1 MTNEEFNYDLPNISD
16 ILEEKVEFSKIFHF
30 SLIQNIFEE
39 FIKRQNIMS
48 QKINS
53 LEVKFD
59 SWSLT
64 HEIGGDTEISNK
76 IDTKS
81 EINKGD
87 VNKRESEKNLEVDN
101 NLNNGIIEEK
111 IKELNKKI
119 KKLELLNKEMAQRLV
134 VNNNQNENFIE
145 TSEEKIKQMNT
156 NLKNLE
162 NIVNQKDRV
171 INNQTNKINQ
181 LMKKIE
187 LFETNIEEN
196 KKAIKNISSDVFN
209 LQRLKMED
217 LINEFYKFKNQS
229 EKATKELTNLI
240 EEKITAFKNDILGK
254 NANNSEDQN
263 DTKGNISS
271 SIVEFQIREMANEL
285 KSHFAKSISET
296 NKSLKKSI
304 EDLNIH
310 KITQDISNLQKE
322 IKEKITQK
330 NLVPI
335 NIQMEDLDTKQVDL
349 KSRVSEAF
357 QNFEYCKE
365 RVSKIDKIIEYLSS
379 QINNLNQNESQ
390 KNKKDKDFLSD
401 EGIKL
406 FVKRDSYE
414 EDMTKI
420 LKKME
425 KIFVFQ
431 QENLT
436 KIESVQK
443 KLKFFATDKDIK
455 NIEHCTLN
463 MIQEFKINA
472 IKKFLD
478 KKEGFKSLKLL
489 GLQIKNINE
498 YLNLNNNNISVDRIM
513 ICPSCEN
520 KITNNQSINKNSKE
534 KNDSKNYR
542 MGQGFSHML
551 QLINSDLMK
560 SAEKIND
567 DISMKVDENNYNNFI
582 EKEFQNRS
590 CIDNKQLPRL
600 NSQKSFSLL
609 NGDAKNNELDSS
621 NNNIS
626 SHYNFN
632 ENNNFRTLKNNSI
645 DRVINMKSDIKSKMF
660 RKIEKNSPW
669 KDNNNQAIFTKLKK
683 VK

>member
-1 MTNEEFNYDLPNISD
+1 MQNEEFNYDLPNISD

-30 SLIQNIFEE
+30 SLFQNIFEE

-64 HEIGGDTEISNK
+64 HGIGGDTETSNK
-76 IDTKS
+76 VEAKP
-81 EINKGD
+81 EINEGD
-87 VNKRESEKNLEVDN
+87 INKEESEKNLDIDN

-111 IKELNKKI
+111 LKELNKKI

-134 VNNNQNENFIE
+134 VNNNQNENFVE

-156 NLKNLE
+156 NFKNLE

-171 INNQTNKINQ
+171 INNQTNKVNQ
-181 LMKKIE
+181 IMKKIE
-187 LFETNIEEN
+187 LFETNMEEN
-196 KKAIKNISSDVFN
+196 KKSIKNITSDVFN
-209 LQRLKMED
+209 LQRLKLED
-217 LINEFYKFKNQS
+217 LINEFYKFKNQN
-229 EKATKELTNLI
+229 EKVAKDLKNLI
-240 EEKITAFKNDILGK
+240 EEKFTAFKNELLGK
-254 NANNSEDQN
+254 NADNPEGQ
-263 DTKGNISS
+263 TEEKNITAP
-271 SIVEFQIREMANEL
+271 INEFQLREMANEL
-285 KSHFAKSISET
+285 KNYFSKNISET

-310 KITQDISNLQKE
+310 KINQDISNLQKE

-335 NIQMEDLDTKQVDL
+335 NIQMEDLENKQIDL
-349 KSRVSEAF
+349 KSKSSEIV
-357 QNFEYCKE
+357 QNFEYWKE
-365 RVSKIDKIIEYLSS
+365 RISKIDKIIEYLSS
-379 QINNLNQNESQ
+379 QINSLNQNESH
-390 KNKKDKDFLSD
+390 KDKKDKDLLSD

-406 FVKRDSYE
+406 FVKKDSYE

-425 KIFVFQ
+425 KILIFQ

-436 KIESVQK
+436 KIDSIEK

-455 NIEHCTLN
+455 NIEHYALN
-463 MIQEFKINA
+463 MIQEFKIIA
-472 IKKFLD
+472 IKKFME
-478 KKEGFKSLKLL
+478 KKEAFKSLKLL

-498 YLNLNNNNISVDRIM
+498 FLNLNNNNISTDRIM

-520 KITNNQSINKNSKE
+520 KISNNQNISKSTKE

-567 DISMKVDENNYNNFI
+567 DITIRADENNFNNFND
-582 EKEFQNRS
+582 KEFHNRS
-590 CIDNKQLPRL
+590 CVDNKQLPRL

-609 NGDAKNNELDSS
+609 NGEAKNNELDSS

-645 DRVINMKSDIKSKMF
+645 DRVVNMKSDIKSKMF
-660 RKIEKNSPW
+660 KKIEKSSPW
-669 KDNNNQAIFTKLKK
+669 KDYNNQAIFTKLKK

>member
-1 MTNEEFNYDLPNISD
+1 MQNEEFNYEIPNISD

-30 SLIQNIFEE
+30 SLLQNIFEE

-64 HEIGGDTEISNK
+64 HGIGGDTETSNK
-76 IDTKS
+76 VEAKP
-81 EINKGD
+81 EINEGD
-87 VNKRESEKNLEVDN
+87 INKEESEKNLDIDN

-111 IKELNKKI
+111 LKELNKKI

-134 VNNNQNENFIE
+134 VNNNQNENFVE

-156 NLKNLE
+156 NFKNLE

-171 INNQTNKINQ
+171 INNQTNKVNQ
-181 LMKKIE
+181 IMKKIE
-187 LFETNIEEN
+187 LFETNMEEN
-196 KKAIKNISSDVFN
+196 KKSIKNITSDVFN
-209 LQRLKMED
+209 LQRLKLED
-217 LINEFYKFKNQS
+217 LINEFYKFKNQN
-229 EKATKELTNLI
+229 EKVAKDLKNLI
-240 EEKITAFKNDILGK
+240 EEKFTAFKNELLGK
-254 NANNSEDQN
+254 NADNPEGQ
-263 DTKGNISS
+263 TEEKNITAP
-271 SIVEFQIREMANEL
+271 INEFQLREMANEL
-285 KSHFAKSISET
+285 KNYFSKNISET
-296 NKSLKKSI
+296 NKSFKKSI

-310 KITQDISNLQKE
+310 KINQDISNLQKE

-335 NIQMEDLDTKQVDL
+335 NIQMEDLENKQIDL
-349 KSRVSEAF
+349 KSKNSEIV
-357 QNFEYCKE
+357 QNFEYWKE
-365 RVSKIDKIIEYLSS
+365 RISKIDKIIEYLSS
-379 QINNLNQNESQ
+379 QINSLNQNESH
-390 KNKKDKDFLSD
+390 KDKKDKDLLSD

-406 FVKRDSYE
+406 FVKKDSYE

-425 KIFVFQ
+425 KILIFQ

-436 KIESVQK
+436 KIDSIEK

-455 NIEHCTLN
+455 NIEHYALN
-463 MIQEFKINA
+463 MIQEFKIIA
-472 IKKFLD
+472 IKKFME
-478 KKEGFKSLKLL
+478 KKEAFKSLKLL

-498 YLNLNNNNISVDRIM
+498 FLNLNNNNISTDRIM

-520 KITNNQSINKNSKE
+520 KISNNQNISKSTKE

-567 DISMKVDENNYNNFI
+567 DITIRADENNFNNFND
-582 EKEFQNRS
+582 KDFHNRS
-590 CIDNKQLPRL
+590 CVDNKQLPRL

-609 NGDAKNNELDSS
+609 NGEAKNNELDSS

-645 DRVINMKSDIKSKMF
+645 DRVVNMKSDIKSKMF
-660 RKIEKNSPW
+660 KKIEKSSPW
-669 KDNNNQAIFTKLKK
+669 KDYNNQTIFTKLKK

>member
-1 MTNEEFNYDLPNISD
+1 MQNEEFNYEIPNISD

-30 SLIQNIFEE
+30 SLFQNIFEE

-64 HEIGGDTEISNK
+64 HGIGGDTETSNK
-76 IDTKS
+76 VEAKP
-81 EINKGD
+81 EINEGD
-87 VNKRESEKNLEVDN
+87 INKEESEKNLDIDN

-111 IKELNKKI
+111 LKELNKKI

-134 VNNNQNENFIE
+134 VNNNQNENFVE

-156 NLKNLE
+156 NFKNLE

-171 INNQTNKINQ
+171 INNQTNKVNQ
-181 LMKKIE
+181 IMKKIE
-187 LFETNIEEN
+187 LFETNMEEN
-196 KKAIKNISSDVFN
+196 KKSIKNITSDVFN
-209 LQRLKMED
+209 LQRLKLED
-217 LINEFYKFKNQS
+217 LINEFYKFKNQN
-229 EKATKELTNLI
+229 EKVAKDLKNLI
-240 EEKITAFKNDILGK
+240 EEKFTAFKNELLGK
-254 NANNSEDQN
+254 NADNPEGQ
-263 DTKGNISS
+263 TEEKNITAP
-271 SIVEFQIREMANEL
+271 INEFQLREMANEL
-285 KSHFAKSISET
+285 KNYFSKNISET
-296 NKSLKKSI
+296 NKSFKKSI

-310 KITQDISNLQKE
+310 KINQDISNLQKE

-335 NIQMEDLDTKQVDL
+335 NIQMEDLENKQIDL
-349 KSRVSEAF
+349 KSKTSEIV
-357 QNFEYCKE
+357 QNFEYWKE
-365 RVSKIDKIIEYLSS
+365 RISKIDKIIEYLSS
-379 QINNLNQNESQ
+379 QINSLNQNESH
-390 KNKKDKDFLSD
+390 KDKKDKDLLSD

-406 FVKRDSYE
+406 FVKKDSYE

-425 KIFVFQ
+425 KILIFQ

-436 KIESVQK
+436 KIDSIEK
-443 KLKFFATDKDIK
+443 KLKSFATDKDIK
-455 NIEHCTLN
+455 NIEHYALN
-463 MIQEFKINA
+463 MIQEFKIIA
-472 IKKFLD
+472 IKKFME
-478 KKEGFKSLKLL
+478 KKEAFKSLKLL

-498 YLNLNNNNISVDRIM
+498 FLNLNNNNISTDRII

-520 KITNNQSINKNSKE
+520 KISNNQNISKSTKE

-567 DISMKVDENNYNNFI
+567 DITIRADENNFNNFN
-582 EKEFQNRS
+582 EKEFHNRS
-590 CIDNKQLPRL
+590 CVDNKQLPRL

-609 NGDAKNNELDSS
+609 NGEAKSNELDSS

-645 DRVINMKSDIKSKMF
+645 DRVVNMKSDIKSKMF
-660 RKIEKNSPW
+660 KKIEKSSPW
-669 KDNNNQAIFTKLKK
+669 KDYNNQTIFTKLKK

>member
-1 MTNEEFNYDLPNISD
+1 MQNEEYNYEIPNISD

-30 SLIQNIFEE
+30 SLFQNIFEE

-64 HEIGGDTEISNK
+64 HGIGGDTETSNK
-76 IDTKS
+76 VEAKQ
-81 EINKGD
+81 EINEGD
-87 VNKRESEKNLEVDN
+87 INKEESEKNLDIDN

-111 IKELNKKI
+111 LKELNKKI

-134 VNNNQNENFIE
+134 VNNNQNENFVE

-156 NLKNLE
+156 NFKNLE

-171 INNQTNKINQ
+171 INNQTNKVNQ
-181 LMKKIE
+181 IMKKIE
-187 LFETNIEEN
+187 LFETNMEEN
-196 KKAIKNISSDVFN
+196 KKSIKNITSDVFN
-209 LQRLKMED
+209 LQRLKLED
-217 LINEFYKFKNQS
+217 LINEFYKFKNQN
-229 EKATKELTNLI
+229 EKVAKDLKNLI
-240 EEKITAFKNDILGK
+240 EEKFTAFKNELLGK
-254 NANNSEDQN
+254 NADNPEGQ
-263 DTKGNISS
+263 TEEKNITAP
-271 SIVEFQIREMANEL
+271 INEFQLREMANEL
-285 KSHFAKSISET
+285 KNYFSKNISET

-322 IKEKITQK
+322 IKEKMTQK

-335 NIQMEDLDTKQVDL
+335 NIQMEDLENKQIDL
-349 KSRVSEAF
+349 KSKNSEIV
-357 QNFEYCKE
+357 QNFEYWKE
-365 RVSKIDKIIEYLSS
+365 RISKIDKIIEYLSS
-379 QINNLNQNESQ
+379 QINSLNQNESH
-390 KNKKDKDFLSD
+390 KDKKDKDLLSD

-406 FVKRDSYE
+406 FVKKDSYE

-425 KIFVFQ
+425 KILIFQ

-436 KIESVQK
+436 KIDSIEK
-443 KLKFFATDKDIK
+443 KLKSFATDKDIK
-455 NIEHCTLN
+455 NIEHYALN
-463 MIQEFKINA
+463 MIQEFKIIA
-472 IKKFLD
+472 IKKFME
-478 KKEGFKSLKLL
+478 KKEAFKSLKLL

-498 YLNLNNNNISVDRIM
+498 FLNLNNNNISTDRIM

-520 KITNNQSINKNSKE
+520 KISNNQNISKSTKE

-567 DISMKVDENNYNNFI
+567 DITIRADENNFNNFND
-582 EKEFQNRS
+582 KDFHNRS
-590 CIDNKQLPRL
+590 CVDNKQLPRL

-609 NGDAKNNELDSS
+609 NGEAKNNELDSS

-645 DRVINMKSDIKSKMF
+645 DRVVNMKSDIKSKMF
-660 RKIEKNSPW
+660 KKIEKSSPW
-669 KDNNNQAIFTKLKK
+669 KDYNNQTIFTKLKK

>member
-1 MTNEEFNYDLPNISD
+1 M
-16 ILEEKVEFSKIFHF
+16 EEKVEFSKIFHF
-30 SLIQNIFEE
+30 SLFQNIFEE

-64 HEIGGDTEISNK
+64 HGIGGDTETSNK
-76 IDTKS
+76 VEAKP
-81 EINKGD
+81 EINEGD
-87 VNKRESEKNLEVDN
+87 INKEESEKNLDIDN

-111 IKELNKKI
+111 LKELNKKI

-134 VNNNQNENFIE
+134 VNNNQNENFVE

-156 NLKNLE
+156 NFKNLE

-171 INNQTNKINQ
+171 INNQTNKVNQ
-181 LMKKIE
+181 IMKKIE
-187 LFETNIEEN
+187 LFETNMEEN
-196 KKAIKNISSDVFN
+196 KKSIKNITSDVFN
-209 LQRLKMED
+209 LQRLKLED
-217 LINEFYKFKNQS
+217 LINEFYKFKNQN
-229 EKATKELTNLI
+229 EKVAKDLKNLI
-240 EEKITAFKNDILGK
+240 EEKFTAFKNELLGK
-254 NANNSEDQN
+254 NADNPEGQ
-263 DTKGNISS
+263 TEEKNITAP
-271 SIVEFQIREMANEL
+271 INEFQLREMANEL
-285 KSHFAKSISET
+285 KNYFSKNISET

-304 EDLNIH
+304 KDLNIH
-310 KITQDISNLQKE
+310 KINQDISNLQKE

-335 NIQMEDLDTKQVDL
+335 NIQMEDLENKQIDL
-349 KSRVSEAF
+349 KSKNSEIV
-357 QNFEYCKE
+357 QNFEYWKE
-365 RVSKIDKIIEYLSS
+365 RISKIDKIIEYLSS
-379 QINNLNQNESQ
+379 QINSLNQNESH
-390 KNKKDKDFLSD
+390 KDKKDKDLLSD

-406 FVKRDSYE
+406 FVKKDSYE

-425 KIFVFQ
+425 KILIFQ

-436 KIESVQK
+436 KIDSIEK
-443 KLKFFATDKDIK
+443 KLKSFATDKDIK
-455 NIEHCTLN
+455 NIEHYALN
-463 MIQEFKINA
+463 MIQEFKIIA
-472 IKKFLD
+472 IKKFME
-478 KKEGFKSLKLL
+478 KKEAFKSLKLL

-498 YLNLNNNNISVDRIM
+498 FLNLNNNNISTDRIM

-520 KITNNQSINKNSKE
+520 KISNNQNISKSTKE

-567 DISMKVDENNYNNFI
+567 DITLRADENNFNNFND
-582 EKEFQNRS
+582 KDFHNRS
-590 CIDNKQLPRL
+590 CVDNKQLPRL

-609 NGDAKNNELDSS
+609 NGEAKNNELDSS

-645 DRVINMKSDIKSKMF
+645 DRVVNMKSDIKSKMF
-660 RKIEKNSPW
+660 KKIEKSSPW
-669 KDNNNQAIFTKLKK
+669 KDYNNQTIFTKLKK

>member
-1 MTNEEFNYDLPNISD
+1 MQNEEYNYEIPNISD

-30 SLIQNIFEE
+30 SLFQNIFEE

-64 HEIGGDTEISNK
+64 HGIGGDTETSNK
-76 IDTKS
+76 VEAKP
-81 EINKGD
+81 EINEGD
-87 VNKRESEKNLEVDN
+87 INKEESEKNLDIDN

-111 IKELNKKI
+111 LKELNKKI

-134 VNNNQNENFIE
+134 VNNNQNENFVE

-156 NLKNLE
+156 NFKNLE

-171 INNQTNKINQ
+171 INNQTNKVNQ
-181 LMKKIE
+181 IMKKIE
-187 LFETNIEEN
+187 LFETNMEEN
-196 KKAIKNISSDVFN
+196 KKSIKNITSDVFN
-209 LQRLKMED
+209 LQRLKLED
-217 LINEFYKFKNQS
+217 LINEFYKFKNQN
-229 EKATKELTNLI
+229 EKVAKDLKNLI
-240 EEKITAFKNDILGK
+240 EEKFTAFKNELLGK
-254 NANNSEDQN
+254 NADNPEGQ
-263 DTKGNISS
+263 TEEKNITAP
-271 SIVEFQIREMANEL
+271 INEFQLREMANEL
-285 KSHFAKSISET
+285 KNYFSKNISET

-335 NIQMEDLDTKQVDL
+335 NIQMEDLENKQIDL
-349 KSRVSEAF
+349 KSKNSEIV
-357 QNFEYCKE
+357 QNFEYWKE
-365 RVSKIDKIIEYLSS
+365 RISKIDKIIEYLSS
-379 QINNLNQNESQ
+379 QINSLNQNESH
-390 KNKKDKDFLSD
+390 KDKKDKDFLGD

-406 FVKRDSYE
+406 FVKKDSYE

-425 KIFVFQ
+425 KILIFQ

-436 KIESVQK
+436 KIDSIEK
-443 KLKFFATDKDIK
+443 KLKSFATDKDIK
-455 NIEHCTLN
+455 NIEHYALN
-463 MIQEFKINA
+463 MIQEFKIIA
-472 IKKFLD
+472 IKKFME
-478 KKEGFKSLKLL
+478 KKEAFKSLKLL

-498 YLNLNNNNISVDRIM
+498 FLNLNNNNISTDRIM

-520 KITNNQSINKNSKE
+520 KISNNQNISKSTKE

-567 DISMKVDENNYNNFI
+567 DITIRADENNFNNFND
-582 EKEFQNRS
+582 KEFHNRS
-590 CIDNKQLPRL
+590 CVDNKQLPRL

-609 NGDAKNNELDSS
+609 NGEAKNNELDSS

-645 DRVINMKSDIKSKMF
+645 DRVVNMKSDIKSKMF
-660 RKIEKNSPW
+660 KKIEKSSPW
-669 KDNNNQAIFTKLKK
+669 KDYNNQTIFTKLKK

>member
-1 MTNEEFNYDLPNISD
+1 MQNEEYNYEIPNISD

-30 SLIQNIFEE
+30 SLFQNIFEE

-64 HEIGGDTEISNK
+64 HGIGGDTETSNK
-76 IDTKS
+76 VEAKP
-81 EINKGD
+81 EINEGD
-87 VNKRESEKNLEVDN
+87 INKEESEKNLDIDN

-111 IKELNKKI
+111 LKELNKKI

-134 VNNNQNENFIE
+134 VNNNQNENFVE

-156 NLKNLE
+156 NFKNLE

-171 INNQTNKINQ
+171 INNQTNKVNQ
-181 LMKKIE
+181 IMKKIE
-187 LFETNIEEN
+187 LFETNMEEN
-196 KKAIKNISSDVFN
+196 KKSIKNITSDVFN
-209 LQRLKMED
+209 LQRLKLED
-217 LINEFYKFKNQS
+217 LINEFYKFKNQN
-229 EKATKELTNLI
+229 EKVAKDLKNLI
-240 EEKITAFKNDILGK
+240 EEKFTAFKNELLGK
-254 NANNSEDQN
+254 NADNPEGQ
-263 DTKGNISS
+263 TEEKNITAP
-271 SIVEFQIREMANEL
+271 INEFQLREMANEL
-285 KSHFAKSISET
+285 KNYFSKNISET

-310 KITQDISNLQKE
+310 KINQDISNLQKE

-335 NIQMEDLDTKQVDL
+335 NIQMEDLENKQIDL
-349 KSRVSEAF
+349 KSKNSEIV
-357 QNFEYCKE
+357 QNFEYWKE
-365 RVSKIDKIIEYLSS
+365 RISKIDKIIEYLSS
-379 QINNLNQNESQ
+379 QINSLNQNESH
-390 KNKKDKDFLSD
+390 KDKKDKDLLSD

-406 FVKRDSYE
+406 FVKKDSYE

-425 KIFVFQ
+425 KILIFQ

-436 KIESVQK
+436 KIDSIEK
-443 KLKFFATDKDIK
+443 KLKSFATDKDIK
-455 NIEHCTLN
+455 NIEHYALN
-463 MIQEFKINA
+463 MIQEFKIIA
-472 IKKFLD
+472 IKKFME
-478 KKEGFKSLKLL
+478 KKEAFKSLKLL

-498 YLNLNNNNISVDRIM
+498 FLNLNNNNISTDRIM

-520 KITNNQSINKNSKE
+520 KISNNQNISKSTKE

-567 DISMKVDENNYNNFI
+567 DITIRADENNFNNFND
-582 EKEFQNRS
+582 KDFHNRS
-590 CIDNKQLPRL
+590 CLDNKQLPRL

-609 NGDAKNNELDSS
+609 NGEAKNNELDSS

-645 DRVINMKSDIKSKMF
+645 DRVVNMKSDIKSKMF
-660 RKIEKNSPW
+660 KKIEKSSPW
-669 KDNNNQAIFTKLKK
+669 KDYNNQTIFTKLKK

>member
-1 MTNEEFNYDLPNISD
+1 MQNEEFNYEIPNISD

-30 SLIQNIFEE
+30 SLFQNIFEE

-64 HEIGGDTEISNK
+64 HGIGGDTETSNK
-76 IDTKS
+76 VEAKP
-81 EINKGD
+81 EINGGD
-87 VNKRESEKNLEVDN
+87 INKEESEKNLDIDN

-111 IKELNKKI
+111 LKELNKKI

-134 VNNNQNENFIE
+134 VNNNQNENFVE

-156 NLKNLE
+156 NFKNLE

-171 INNQTNKINQ
+171 INNQTNKVNQ
-181 LMKKIE
+181 IMKKIE
-187 LFETNIEEN
+187 LFETNMEEN
-196 KKAIKNISSDVFN
+196 KKSIKNITSDVFN
-209 LQRLKMED
+209 LQRLKLED
-217 LINEFYKFKNQS
+217 LINEFYKFKNQN
-229 EKATKELTNLI
+229 EKVAKDLKNLI
-240 EEKITAFKNDILGK
+240 EEKFTAFKNELLGK
-254 NANNSEDQN
+254 NADNPEGQ
-263 DTKGNISS
+263 TEEKNITAP
-271 SIVEFQIREMANEL
+271 INEFQLREMANEL
-285 KSHFAKSISET
+285 KNYFSKNISET

-310 KITQDISNLQKE
+310 KINQDISNLQKE

-335 NIQMEDLDTKQVDL
+335 NIQMEDLENKQIDL
-349 KSRVSEAF
+349 KSKNSEIV
-357 QNFEYCKE
+357 QNFEYWKE
-365 RVSKIDKIIEYLSS
+365 RISKIDKIIEYLSS
-379 QINNLNQNESQ
+379 QINSLNQNESH
-390 KNKKDKDFLSD
+390 KDKKDKDLLSD

-406 FVKRDSYE
+406 FVKKDSYE

-425 KIFVFQ
+425 KILIFQ

-436 KIESVQK
+436 KIDSIEK
-443 KLKFFATDKDIK
+443 KLKSFATDKDIK
-455 NIEHCTLN
+455 NIEHYALN
-463 MIQEFKINA
+463 MIQEFKIIA
-472 IKKFLD
+472 IKKFME
-478 KKEGFKSLKLL
+478 KKEAFKSLKLL

-498 YLNLNNNNISVDRIM
+498 FLNLNNNNISTDRIM

-520 KITNNQSINKNSKE
+520 KISNNQNISKSTKE

-567 DISMKVDENNYNNFI
+567 DITIRADENNFNNFND
-582 EKEFQNRS
+582 KDFHNRS
-590 CIDNKQLPRL
+590 CVDNKQLPRL

-609 NGDAKNNELDSS
+609 NGEAKNNELDSS

-645 DRVINMKSDIKSKMF
+645 DRVVNMKSDIKSKMF
-660 RKIEKNSPW
+660 KKIEKSSPW
-669 KDNNNQAIFTKLKK
+669 KDYNNQTIFTKLKK

>member
-1 MTNEEFNYDLPNISD
+1 MQNEEYNYEIPNISD

-30 SLIQNIFEE
+30 SLFQNIFEE

-64 HEIGGDTEISNK
+64 HGIGGDTETSNK
-76 IDTKS
+76 VEAKP
-81 EINKGD
+81 EINEGD
-87 VNKRESEKNLEVDN
+87 INKEESEKNLDIDN

-134 VNNNQNENFIE
+134 VNNNQNENFVE

-156 NLKNLE
+156 NFKNLE

-171 INNQTNKINQ
+171 INNQTNKVNQ
-181 LMKKIE
+181 IMKKIE
-187 LFETNIEEN
+187 LFETNMEEN
-196 KKAIKNISSDVFN
+196 KKSIKNITSDVFN
-209 LQRLKMED
+209 LQRLKIDD
-217 LINEFYKFKNQS
+217 LINEFYKFKNQN
-229 EKATKELTNLI
+229 EKVAKDLKNLI
-240 EEKITAFKNDILGK
+240 EERFTAFKNELLGK
-254 NANNSEDQN
+254 NEDNPEGQ
-263 DTKGNISS
+263 TEEKNITAP
-271 SIVEFQIREMANEL
+271 INEFQLREMANEL
-285 KSHFAKSISET
+285 KNYFSKNISET

-335 NIQMEDLDTKQVDL
+335 NIQMEDLENKQIDL
-349 KSRVSEAF
+349 KSKNSEIV
-357 QNFEYCKE
+357 QNFEYWKE
-365 RVSKIDKIIEYLSS
+365 RISKIDKIIEYLSS
-379 QINNLNQNESQ
+379 QINSLNQNESH
-390 KNKKDKDFLSD
+390 KDKKDKDFLGD

-406 FVKRDSYE
+406 FVKKDSYE

-425 KIFVFQ
+425 KILIFQ

-436 KIESVQK
+436 KIDSIEK

-455 NIEHCTLN
+455 NIEHYALN
-463 MIQEFKINA
+463 MIQEFKIIA
-472 IKKFLD
+472 IKKFME
-478 KKEGFKSLKLL
+478 KKEAFKSLKLL

-498 YLNLNNNNISVDRIM
+498 FLNLNNNNISTDRIM

-520 KITNNQSINKNSKE
+520 KISNNQNISKSTKE

-567 DISMKVDENNYNNFI
+567 DITIRADENNFNNFND
-582 EKEFQNRS
+582 KDFHNRS
-590 CIDNKQLPRL
+590 CVDNKQLPRL

-609 NGDAKNNELDSS
+609 NGEAKNNELDSS

-645 DRVINMKSDIKSKMF
+645 DRVVNMKSDIKSKMF
-660 RKIEKNSPW
+660 KKIEKSSPW
-669 KDNNNQAIFTKLKK
+669 KDYNNQTIFTKLKK

>member
-1 MTNEEFNYDLPNISD
+1 MQNEEYNYEIPNISD

-30 SLIQNIFEE
+30 SLFQNIFEE

-64 HEIGGDTEISNK
+64 HGIGGDTETSNK
-76 IDTKS
+76 VEAKP
-81 EINKGD
+81 EINEGD
-87 VNKRESEKNLEVDN
+87 INKEESEKNLDIDN

-111 IKELNKKI
+111 LKELNKKI

-134 VNNNQNENFIE
+134 VNNNQNENFVE

-156 NLKNLE
+156 NFKNLE

-171 INNQTNKINQ
+171 INNQTNKVNQ
-181 LMKKIE
+181 IMKKIE
-187 LFETNIEEN
+187 LFETNMEEN
-196 KKAIKNISSDVFN
+196 KKSIKNITSDVFN
-209 LQRLKMED
+209 LQRLKLED
-217 LINEFYKFKNQS
+217 LINEFYKFKNQN
-229 EKATKELTNLI
+229 EKVAKDLKNLI
-240 EEKITAFKNDILGK
+240 EEKFTAFKNELLGK
-254 NANNSEDQN
+254 NADNPEGQ
-263 DTKGNISS
+263 TEEKNITAP
-271 SIVEFQIREMANEL
+271 INEFQLREMANEL
-285 KSHFAKSISET
+285 KNYFSKNISET

-310 KITQDISNLQKE
+310 KINQDISNLQKE

-335 NIQMEDLDTKQVDL
+335 NIQMEDLENKQIDL
-349 KSRVSEAF
+349 KSKNSEIV
-357 QNFEYCKE
+357 QNFEYWKE
-365 RVSKIDKIIEYLSS
+365 RISKIDKIIEYLSS
-379 QINNLNQNESQ
+379 QINSLNQNESH
-390 KNKKDKDFLSD
+390 KDKKDKDLLSD

-406 FVKRDSYE
+406 FVKKDSYE

-425 KIFVFQ
+425 KILIFQ

-436 KIESVQK
+436 KIDSIEK
-443 KLKFFATDKDIK
+443 KLKSFATDKDIK
-455 NIEHCTLN
+455 NIEHYALN
-463 MIQEFKINA
+463 MIQEFKIIA
-472 IKKFLD
+472 IKKFME
-478 KKEGFKSLKLL
+478 KKEAFKSLKLL

-498 YLNLNNNNISVDRIM
+498 FLNLNNNNISTDRIM

-520 KITNNQSINKNSKE
+520 KISNNQNISKSTKE

-567 DISMKVDENNYNNFI
+567 DITIRADENNFNNFN
-582 EKEFQNRS
+582 EKEFHNRS
-590 CIDNKQLPRL
+590 CVDNKQLPRL

-609 NGDAKNNELDSS
+609 NGEAKNNELDSS

-645 DRVINMKSDIKSKMF
+645 DRVVNMKSDIKSKMF
-660 RKIEKNSPW
+660 KKIEKSSPW
-669 KDNNNQAIFTKLKK
+669 KDYNNQTIFTKLKK

>member
-1 MTNEEFNYDLPNISD
+1 MQNEEFNYEIPNISD

-30 SLIQNIFEE
+30 SLFQNIFEE

-64 HEIGGDTEISNK
+64 HGIGGDTETSNK
-76 IDTKS
+76 VEAKP
-81 EINKGD
+81 EINEGD
-87 VNKRESEKNLEVDN
+87 INKEESEKNLDIDN

-111 IKELNKKI
+111 LKELNKKI

-134 VNNNQNENFIE
+134 VNNNQNENFVE

-156 NLKNLE
+156 NFKNLE

-171 INNQTNKINQ
+171 INNQTNKVNQ
-181 LMKKIE
+181 IMKKIE
-187 LFETNIEEN
+187 LFETNMEEN
-196 KKAIKNISSDVFN
+196 KKSIKNITSDVFN
-209 LQRLKMED
+209 LQRLKLED
-217 LINEFYKFKNQS
+217 LINEFYKFKNQN
-229 EKATKELTNLI
+229 EKVAKDLKNLI
-240 EEKITAFKNDILGK
+240 EEKFTAFKNELLGK
-254 NANNSEDQN
+254 NADNPEGQ
-263 DTKGNISS
+263 TEEKNITAP
-271 SIVEFQIREMANEL
+271 INEFQLREMANEL
-285 KSHFAKSISET
+285 KNYFSKNISET

-310 KITQDISNLQKE
+310 KINQDISNLQKE

-335 NIQMEDLDTKQVDL
+335 NIQMEDLENKQIDL
-349 KSRVSEAF
+349 KSKNSEIV
-357 QNFEYCKE
+357 QNFEYWKE
-365 RVSKIDKIIEYLSS
+365 RISKIDKIIEYLSS
-379 QINNLNQNESQ
+379 QINSLNQNESH
-390 KNKKDKDFLSD
+390 KDKKDKDLLSD

-406 FVKRDSYE
+406 FVKKDSYE

-425 KIFVFQ
+425 KILIFQ

-436 KIESVQK
+436 KIDSIEK

-455 NIEHCTLN
+455 NIEHYALN
-463 MIQEFKINA
+463 MIQEFKIIA
-472 IKKFLD
+472 IKKFME
-478 KKEGFKSLKLL
+478 KKEAFKSLKLL

-498 YLNLNNNNISVDRIM
+498 FLNLNNNNISTDRIM

-520 KITNNQSINKNSKE
+520 KISNNQNISKSTKE

-567 DISMKVDENNYNNFI
+567 DITIRADENNFNNFND
-582 EKEFQNRS
+582 KDFHNRS
-590 CIDNKQLPRL
+590 CVDNKQLPRL

-609 NGDAKNNELDSS
+609 NGEAKSNELDSS

-645 DRVINMKSDIKSKMF
+645 DRVVNMKSDIKSKMF
-660 RKIEKNSPW
+660 KKIEKSSPW
-669 KDNNNQAIFTKLKK
+669 KDYNNQTIFTKLKK

>member
-1 MTNEEFNYDLPNISD
+1 MQNEEYNYEIPNISD

-30 SLIQNIFEE
+30 SLFQNIFEE

-64 HEIGGDTEISNK
+64 HGIGGDTETSNK
-76 IDTKS
+76 VEAKP
-81 EINKGD
+81 EINEGD
-87 VNKRESEKNLEVDN
+87 INKEESEKNLDIDN

-111 IKELNKKI
+111 LKELNKKI

-134 VNNNQNENFIE
+134 VNNNQNENFVE

-156 NLKNLE
+156 NFKNLE

-171 INNQTNKINQ
+171 INNQTNKVNQ
-181 LMKKIE
+181 IMKKIE
-187 LFETNIEEN
+187 LFETNMEEN
-196 KKAIKNISSDVFN
+196 KKSIKNISSDVFN
-209 LQRLKMED
+209 LQRLKIDD
-217 LINEFYKFKNQS
+217 LINEFYKFKNQN
-229 EKATKELTNLI
+229 EKVAKDLKNLI
-240 EEKITAFKNDILGK
+240 EEKFTAFKNELLGK
-254 NANNSEDQN
+254 NADNPEGQ
-263 DTKGNISS
+263 TEEKNITAP
-271 SIVEFQIREMANEL
+271 INEFQLREMANEL
-285 KSHFAKSISET
+285 KNYFSKNISET

-310 KITQDISNLQKE
+310 KINQDISNLQKE

-335 NIQMEDLDTKQVDL
+335 NIQMEDLENKQIDL
-349 KSRVSEAF
+349 KSKTSEIV
-357 QNFEYCKE
+357 QNFEYWKE
-365 RVSKIDKIIEYLSS
+365 RISKIDKIIEYLSS
-379 QINNLNQNESQ
+379 QINSLNQNESH
-390 KNKKDKDFLSD
+390 KDKKDKDLLSD

-406 FVKRDSYE
+406 FMKKDSYE

-425 KIFVFQ
+425 KILIFQ

-436 KIESVQK
+436 KIDSIEK
-443 KLKFFATDKDIK
+443 KLKSFATDKDIK
-455 NIEHCTLN
+455 NIEHYALN
-463 MIQEFKINA
+463 MIQEFKIIA
-472 IKKFLD
+472 IKKFME
-478 KKEGFKSLKLL
+478 KKEAFKSLKLL

-498 YLNLNNNNISVDRIM
+498 FLNLNNNNISTDRIM

-520 KITNNQSINKNSKE
+520 KISNNQNISKSTKE

-567 DISMKVDENNYNNFI
+567 DITIRADENNFNNFN
-582 EKEFQNRS
+582 EKEFHNRS
-590 CIDNKQLPRL
+590 CVDNKQLPRL

-609 NGDAKNNELDSS
+609 NGEAKSNELDSS

-645 DRVINMKSDIKSKMF
+645 DRVVNMKSDIKSKMF
-660 RKIEKNSPW
+660 RKIEKSSPW

>member
-1 MTNEEFNYDLPNISD
+1 
-16 ILEEKVEFSKIFHF
+16 LEEKVEFSKIFHF
-30 SLIQNIFEE
+30 SLFQNIFEE

-64 HEIGGDTEISNK
+64 HGIGGDTETSNK
-76 IDTKS
+76 VEAKP
-81 EINKGD
+81 EINEGD
-87 VNKRESEKNLEVDN
+87 INKEESEKNLDIDN

-111 IKELNKKI
+111 LKELNKKI

-134 VNNNQNENFIE
+134 VNNNQNENFVE

-156 NLKNLE
+156 NFKNLE

-171 INNQTNKINQ
+171 INNQTNKVNQ
-181 LMKKIE
+181 IMKKIE
-187 LFETNIEEN
+187 LFETNMEEN
-196 KKAIKNISSDVFN
+196 KKSIKNITSDVFN
-209 LQRLKMED
+209 LQRLKLED
-217 LINEFYKFKNQS
+217 LINEFYKFKNQN
-229 EKATKELTNLI
+229 EKVAKDLKNLI
-240 EEKITAFKNDILGK
+240 EEKFTAFKNELLGK
-254 NANNSEDQN
+254 NADNPEGQ
-263 DTKGNISS
+263 TEEKNITAP
-271 SIVEFQIREMANEL
+271 INEFQLREMANEL
-285 KSHFAKSISET
+285 KNYFSKNISET

-304 EDLNIH
+304 KDLNIH
-310 KITQDISNLQKE
+310 KINQDISNLQKE

-335 NIQMEDLDTKQVDL
+335 NIQMEDLENKQIDL
-349 KSRVSEAF
+349 KSKNSEIV
-357 QNFEYCKE
+357 QNFEYWKE
-365 RVSKIDKIIEYLSS
+365 RISKIDKIIEYLSS
-379 QINNLNQNESQ
+379 QINSLNQNESH
-390 KNKKDKDFLSD
+390 KDKKDKDLLSD

-406 FVKRDSYE
+406 FVKKDSYE

-425 KIFVFQ
+425 KILIFQ

-436 KIESVQK
+436 KIDSIEK
-443 KLKFFATDKDIK
+443 KLKSFATDKDIK
-455 NIEHCTLN
+455 NIEHYALN
-463 MIQEFKINA
+463 MIQEFKIIA
-472 IKKFLD
+472 IKKFME
-478 KKEGFKSLKLL
+478 KKEAFKSLKLL

-498 YLNLNNNNISVDRIM
+498 FLNLNNNNISTDRIM

-520 KITNNQSINKNSKE
+520 KISNNQNISKSTKE

-567 DISMKVDENNYNNFI
+567 DITLRADENNFNNFND
-582 EKEFQNRS
+582 KDFHNRS
-590 CIDNKQLPRL
+590 CVDNKQLPRL

-609 NGDAKNNELDSS
+609 NGEAKNNELDSS

-645 DRVINMKSDIKSKMF
+645 DRVVNMKSDIKSKMF
-660 RKIEKNSPW
+660 KKIEKSSPW
-669 KDNNNQAIFTKLKK
+669 KDYNNQTIFTKLKK

>member
-1 MTNEEFNYDLPNISD
+1 MQNEEFNYEIPNISD

-30 SLIQNIFEE
+30 SLFQNIFEE

-64 HEIGGDTEISNK
+64 HGIGGDTETSNK
-76 IDTKS
+76 VEAKP
-81 EINKGD
+81 EINEGD
-87 VNKRESEKNLEVDN
+87 INKEESEKNLDIDN

-111 IKELNKKI
+111 LKELNKKI

-134 VNNNQNENFIE
+134 VNNNQNENFVE

-156 NLKNLE
+156 NFKNLE

-171 INNQTNKINQ
+171 INNQTNKVNQ
-181 LMKKIE
+181 IMKKIE
-187 LFETNIEEN
+187 LFETNMEEN
-196 KKAIKNISSDVFN
+196 KKSIKNITSDVFN
-209 LQRLKMED
+209 LQRLKLED
-217 LINEFYKFKNQS
+217 LINEFYKFKNQN
-229 EKATKELTNLI
+229 EKVAKDLKNLI
-240 EEKITAFKNDILGK
+240 EEKFTAFKNELLGK
-254 NANNSEDQN
+254 NADNPEGQ
-263 DTKGNISS
+263 TEEKNITAP
-271 SIVEFQIREMANEL
+271 INEFQLREMANEL
-285 KSHFAKSISET
+285 KNYFSKNISET

-335 NIQMEDLDTKQVDL
+335 NIQMEDLENKQIDL
-349 KSRVSEAF
+349 KSKSSEIV
-357 QNFEYCKE
+357 QNFEYWKE
-365 RVSKIDKIIEYLSS
+365 RISKIDKIIEYLSS
-379 QINNLNQNESQ
+379 QINSLNQNESH
-390 KNKKDKDFLSD
+390 KDKKDKDFLGD

-406 FVKRDSYE
+406 FVKKDSYE

-425 KIFVFQ
+425 KILIFQ

-436 KIESVQK
+436 KIDSIEK

-455 NIEHCTLN
+455 NIEHYALN
-463 MIQEFKINA
+463 MIQEFKIIA
-472 IKKFLD
+472 IKKFME
-478 KKEGFKSLKLL
+478 KKEAFKSLKLL

-498 YLNLNNNNISVDRIM
+498 FLNLNNNNISTDRIM

-520 KITNNQSINKNSKE
+520 KISNNQNISKSTKE

-567 DISMKVDENNYNNFI
+567 DITIRADENNFNNFND
-582 EKEFQNRS
+582 KDFHNRS
-590 CIDNKQLPRL
+590 CVDNKQLPRL

-609 NGDAKNNELDSS
+609 NGEAKNNELDSS

-645 DRVINMKSDIKSKMF
+645 DRVVNMKSDIKSKMF
-660 RKIEKNSPW
+660 KKIEKSSPW
-669 KDNNNQAIFTKLKK
+669 KDYNNQTIFTKLKK

>member
-1 MTNEEFNYDLPNISD
+1 MQNEEFNYEIPNISD

-30 SLIQNIFEE
+30 SLFQNIFEE

-64 HEIGGDTEISNK
+64 HGIGGDTETSNK
-76 IDTKS
+76 VEAKP
-81 EINKGD
+81 EINEGD
-87 VNKRESEKNLEVDN
+87 INKEESEKNLDIDN

-111 IKELNKKI
+111 LKELNKKI

-134 VNNNQNENFIE
+134 VNNNQNENFVE

-156 NLKNLE
+156 NFKNLE

-171 INNQTNKINQ
+171 INNQTNKVNQ
-181 LMKKIE
+181 IMKKIE
-187 LFETNIEEN
+187 LFETNMEEN
-196 KKAIKNISSDVFN
+196 KKSIKNITSDVFN
-209 LQRLKMED
+209 LQRLKLED
-217 LINEFYKFKNQS
+217 LINEFYKFKNQN
-229 EKATKELTNLI
+229 EKVAKDLKNLI
-240 EEKITAFKNDILGK
+240 EEKFTAFKNELLGK
-254 NANNSEDQN
+254 NADNPEGQ
-263 DTKGNISS
+263 TEEKNITAP
-271 SIVEFQIREMANEL
+271 INEFQLREMANEL
-285 KSHFAKSISET
+285 KNYFSKNISET
-296 NKSLKKSI
+296 NKSFKKSI

-310 KITQDISNLQKE
+310 KINQDISNLQKE

-335 NIQMEDLDTKQVDL
+335 NIQMEDLENKQIDL
-349 KSRVSEAF
+349 KSKSSEIV
-357 QNFEYCKE
+357 QNFEYWKE
-365 RVSKIDKIIEYLSS
+365 RISKIDKIIEYLSS
-379 QINNLNQNESQ
+379 QINSLNQNESH
-390 KNKKDKDFLSD
+390 KDKKDKDLLSD

-406 FVKRDSYE
+406 FVKKDSYE

-425 KIFVFQ
+425 KILIFQ

-436 KIESVQK
+436 KIDSIEK

-455 NIEHCTLN
+455 NIEHYALN
-463 MIQEFKINA
+463 MIQEFKIIA
-472 IKKFLD
+472 IKKFME
-478 KKEGFKSLKLL
+478 KKEAFKSLKLL

-498 YLNLNNNNISVDRIM
+498 FLNLNNNNISTDRIM

-520 KITNNQSINKNSKE
+520 KISNNQNISKSTKE

-567 DISMKVDENNYNNFI
+567 DITIRADENNFNNFN
-582 EKEFQNRS
+582 EKEFHNRS
-590 CIDNKQLPRL
+590 CVDNKQLPRL

-609 NGDAKNNELDSS
+609 NAEAKSNELDSS

-645 DRVINMKSDIKSKMF
+645 DRVVNMKSDIKSKMF
-660 RKIEKNSPW
+660 KKIEKSSPW
-669 KDNNNQAIFTKLKK
+669 KDYNNQAIFTKLKK

>member
-1 MTNEEFNYDLPNISD
+1 MQNEEFNYEIPNISD

-30 SLIQNIFEE
+30 SLFQNIFEE

-64 HEIGGDTEISNK
+64 HGIGGDTETSNK
-76 IDTKS
+76 VEAKP
-81 EINKGD
+81 EINEGD
-87 VNKRESEKNLEVDN
+87 INKEESEKNLDIDN

-134 VNNNQNENFIE
+134 VNNNQNENFVG

-156 NLKNLE
+156 NFKNLE

-171 INNQTNKINQ
+171 INNQTNKVNQ
-181 LMKKIE
+181 IMKKIE
-187 LFETNIEEN
+187 LFETNMEEN
-196 KKAIKNISSDVFN
+196 KKSIKNITSDVFN
-209 LQRLKMED
+209 LQRLKLED
-217 LINEFYKFKNQS
+217 LINEFYKFKNQN
-229 EKATKELTNLI
+229 EKVAKDLKNLI
-240 EEKITAFKNDILGK
+240 EEKFTAFKNELLGK
-254 NANNSEDQN
+254 NADNPEGQPEE
-263 DTKGNISS
+263 KNITAP
-271 SIVEFQIREMANEL
+271 INEFQLREMANEL
-285 KSHFAKSISET
+285 KNYFSKNISET
-296 NKSLKKSI
+296 NKSFKKSI

-335 NIQMEDLDTKQVDL
+335 NIQMEDLENKQIDL
-349 KSRVSEAF
+349 KSKSSEIV
-357 QNFEYCKE
+357 QNFEYWKE
-365 RVSKIDKIIEYLSS
+365 RISKIDKIIEYLSS
-379 QINNLNQNESQ
+379 QINSLNQNESH
-390 KNKKDKDFLSD
+390 KDKKDKDLLSD

-406 FVKRDSYE
+406 FVKKDSYE

-425 KIFVFQ
+425 KILIFQ

-436 KIESVQK
+436 KIDSIEK

-455 NIEHCTLN
+455 NIEHYALN
-463 MIQEFKINA
+463 MIQEFKIIA
-472 IKKFLD
+472 IKKFME
-478 KKEGFKSLKLL
+478 KKEAFKSLKLL

-498 YLNLNNNNISVDRIM
+498 FLNLNNNNISTDRIM

-520 KITNNQSINKNSKE
+520 KISNNQNISKSTKE

-567 DISMKVDENNYNNFI
+567 DITIRADENNFNNFND
-582 EKEFQNRS
+582 KEFHNRS
-590 CIDNKQLPRL
+590 CVDNKQLPRL

-609 NGDAKNNELDSS
+609 NGEAKNNELDSS

-645 DRVINMKSDIKSKMF
+645 DRVVNMKSDIKSKMF
-660 RKIEKNSPW
+660 KKIEKSSPW
-669 KDNNNQAIFTKLKK
+669 KDYNNQTIFTKLKK

>member
-1 MTNEEFNYDLPNISD
+1 MQNEEFNYEIPNISD

-30 SLIQNIFEE
+30 SLFQNIFEE

-64 HEIGGDTEISNK
+64 HGIGGDTETSNK
-76 IDTKS
+76 VEAKP
-81 EINKGD
+81 EINEGD
-87 VNKRESEKNLEVDN
+87 INKEESEKNLDIDN

-111 IKELNKKI
+111 LKELNKKI

-134 VNNNQNENFIE
+134 VNNNQNENFVE

-156 NLKNLE
+156 NFKNLE

-171 INNQTNKINQ
+171 INNQTNKVNQ
-181 LMKKIE
+181 IMKKIE
-187 LFETNIEEN
+187 LFETNMEEN
-196 KKAIKNISSDVFN
+196 KKSIKNITSDVFN
-209 LQRLKMED
+209 LQRLKLED
-217 LINEFYKFKNQS
+217 LINEFYKFKNQN
-229 EKATKELTNLI
+229 EKVAKDLKNLI
-240 EEKITAFKNDILGK
+240 EEKFTAFKNELLGK
-254 NANNSEDQN
+254 NADNPEGQ
-263 DTKGNISS
+263 TEEKNITAP
-271 SIVEFQIREMANEL
+271 INEFQLREMANEL
-285 KSHFAKSISET
+285 KNYFSKNISET

-310 KITQDISNLQKE
+310 KINQDISNLQKE

-335 NIQMEDLDTKQVDL
+335 NIQMEDLENKQIDL
-349 KSRVSEAF
+349 KSKNSEIV
-357 QNFEYCKE
+357 QNFEYWKE
-365 RVSKIDKIIEYLSS
+365 RISKIDKIIEYLSS
-379 QINNLNQNESQ
+379 QINSLNQNESH
-390 KNKKDKDFLSD
+390 KDKKDKDLLSD

-406 FVKRDSYE
+406 FVKKDSYE

-425 KIFVFQ
+425 KILIFQ

-436 KIESVQK
+436 KIDSIEK
-443 KLKFFATDKDIK
+443 KLKSFATDKDIK
-455 NIEHCTLN
+455 NIEHYALN
-463 MIQEFKINA
+463 MIQEFKIIA
-472 IKKFLD
+472 IKKFME
-478 KKEGFKSLKLL
+478 KKEAFKSLKLL

-498 YLNLNNNNISVDRIM
+498 FLNLNNNNISTDRIM

-520 KITNNQSINKNSKE
+520 KISNNQNISKSTKE

-567 DISMKVDENNYNNFI
+567 DITIRADENNFNNFN
-582 EKEFQNRS
+582 EKEFHNRS
-590 CIDNKQLPRL
+590 CVDNKQLPRL

-609 NGDAKNNELDSS
+609 NGEAKNNELDSS

-645 DRVINMKSDIKSKMF
+645 DRVVNMKSDIKSKMF
-660 RKIEKNSPW
+660 KKIEKSSPW
-669 KDNNNQAIFTKLKK
+669 KDYNNQTIFTKLKK

>member
-1 MTNEEFNYDLPNISD
+1 MQNEEYNYEIPNISD

-30 SLIQNIFEE
+30 SLFQNIFEE

-64 HEIGGDTEISNK
+64 HGIGGDTETSNK
-76 IDTKS
+76 VEAKPEINEGD
-81 EINKGD
+81 INKG
-87 VNKRESEKNLEVDN
+87 ESEKNLDIDN

-111 IKELNKKI
+111 IKEINKKI

-134 VNNNQNENFIE
+134 VNNNQNENFVE

-156 NLKNLE
+156 NFKNLE

-171 INNQTNKINQ
+171 INNQTNKVNQ
-181 LMKKIE
+181 IMKKIE
-187 LFETNIEEN
+187 LFETNMEEN
-196 KKAIKNISSDVFN
+196 KKSIKNITSDVFN
-209 LQRLKMED
+209 LQRLKLED
-217 LINEFYKFKNQS
+217 LINEFYKFKNQN
-229 EKATKELTNLI
+229 EKVAKDLKNLI
-240 EEKITAFKNDILGK
+240 EEKFTAFKNELLGK
-254 NANNSEDQN
+254 NADNPEGQ
-263 DTKGNISS
+263 TEEKNITAP
-271 SIVEFQIREMANEL
+271 INEFQLREMANEL
-285 KSHFAKSISET
+285 KNYFSKNISET

-335 NIQMEDLDTKQVDL
+335 NIQMEDLENKQIDL
-349 KSRVSEAF
+349 KSKSSEIV
-357 QNFEYCKE
+357 QNFEYWKE
-365 RVSKIDKIIEYLSS
+365 RISKIDKIIEYLSS
-379 QINNLNQNESQ
+379 QINSLNQNESH
-390 KNKKDKDFLSD
+390 KDKKDKDLLSD

-406 FVKRDSYE
+406 FVKKDSYE

-425 KIFVFQ
+425 KILIFQ

-436 KIESVQK
+436 KIDSIEK
-443 KLKFFATDKDIK
+443 KLKSFATDKDIK
-455 NIEHCTLN
+455 NIEHYALN
-463 MIQEFKINA
+463 MIQEFKIIA
-472 IKKFLD
+472 IKKFME
-478 KKEGFKSLKLL
+478 KKEAFKSLKLL

-498 YLNLNNNNISVDRIM
+498 FLNLNNNNISTDRIM

-520 KITNNQSINKNSKE
+520 KISNNQNISKSTKE

-567 DISMKVDENNYNNFI
+567 DITIRADENNFNNFND
-582 EKEFQNRS
+582 KEFHNRS
-590 CIDNKQLPRL
+590 CVDNKQLPRL

-609 NGDAKNNELDSS
+609 NGEAKNNELDSS

-645 DRVINMKSDIKSKMF
+645 DRVVNMKSDIKSKMF
-660 RKIEKNSPW
+660 KKIEKSSPW
-669 KDNNNQAIFTKLKK
+669 KD
-683 VK
+683 

>member
-1 MTNEEFNYDLPNISD
+1 MQNEEFNYEIPNISD

-30 SLIQNIFEE
+30 SLLQNIFEE

-64 HEIGGDTEISNK
+64 HGIGGDTETSNK
-76 IDTKS
+76 VEAKP
-81 EINKGD
+81 EINEGD
-87 VNKRESEKNLEVDN
+87 INKEESEKNLDIDN

-134 VNNNQNENFIE
+134 VNNNQNENFVE

-156 NLKNLE
+156 NFKNLE

-171 INNQTNKINQ
+171 INNQTNKVNQ
-181 LMKKIE
+181 IMKKIE
-187 LFETNIEEN
+187 LFETNMEEN
-196 KKAIKNISSDVFN
+196 KKSIKNITSDVFN
-209 LQRLKMED
+209 LQRLKLED
-217 LINEFYKFKNQS
+217 LINEFYKFKNQN
-229 EKATKELTNLI
+229 EKVAKDLKNLI
-240 EEKITAFKNDILGK
+240 EEKFTAFKNELLGK
-254 NANNSEDQN
+254 NADNPEGQ
-263 DTKGNISS
+263 TEEKNITAP
-271 SIVEFQIREMANEL
+271 INEFQLREMANEL
-285 KSHFAKSISET
+285 KNYFSKNISET

-322 IKEKITQK
+322 MKEKITQK

-335 NIQMEDLDTKQVDL
+335 NIQMEDLENKQIDL
-349 KSRVSEAF
+349 KSKNSEIV
-357 QNFEYCKE
+357 QNFEYWKE
-365 RVSKIDKIIEYLSS
+365 RISKIDKIIEYLSS
-379 QINNLNQNESQ
+379 QINSLNQNESH
-390 KNKKDKDFLSD
+390 KDKKDKDLLSD

-406 FVKRDSYE
+406 FVKKDSYE

-425 KIFVFQ
+425 KILIFQ

-436 KIESVQK
+436 KIDSIEK
-443 KLKFFATDKDIK
+443 KLKSFATDKDIK
-455 NIEHCTLN
+455 NIEHYALN
-463 MIQEFKINA
+463 MIQEFKIIA
-472 IKKFLD
+472 IKKFME
-478 KKEGFKSLKLL
+478 KKEAFKSLKLL

-498 YLNLNNNNISVDRIM
+498 FLNLNNNNISTDRIM

-520 KITNNQSINKNSKE
+520 KISNNQNISKSTKE

-567 DISMKVDENNYNNFI
+567 DITIRADENNFNNFND
-582 EKEFQNRS
+582 KEFHNRS
-590 CIDNKQLPRL
+590 CVDNKQLPRL

-609 NGDAKNNELDSS
+609 NGEAKNNELDSS

-645 DRVINMKSDIKSKMF
+645 DRVVNMKSDIKSKMF
-660 RKIEKNSPW
+660 KKIEKSSPW
-669 KDNNNQAIFTKLKK
+669 KDYNNQTIFTKLKK

>member
-1 MTNEEFNYDLPNISD
+1 MQNEEFNYEIPNISD

-30 SLIQNIFEE
+30 SLFQNIFEE

-64 HEIGGDTEISNK
+64 HGIGGDTETSNK
-76 IDTKS
+76 VEAKP
-81 EINKGD
+81 EINEGD
-87 VNKRESEKNLEVDN
+87 INKEESEKNLDIDN

-134 VNNNQNENFIE
+134 VNNNQNENFVG

-156 NLKNLE
+156 NFKNLE

-171 INNQTNKINQ
+171 INNQTNKVNQ
-181 LMKKIE
+181 IMKKIE
-187 LFETNIEEN
+187 LFETNMEEN
-196 KKAIKNISSDVFN
+196 KKSIKNITSDVFN
-209 LQRLKMED
+209 LQRLKLED
-217 LINEFYKFKNQS
+217 LINEFYKFKNQN
-229 EKATKELTNLI
+229 EKVAKDLKNLI
-240 EEKITAFKNDILGK
+240 EEKFTAFKNELLGK
-254 NANNSEDQN
+254 NADNPEGQ
-263 DTKGNISS
+263 TEEKNITAP
-271 SIVEFQIREMANEL
+271 INEFQLREMANEL
-285 KSHFAKSISET
+285 KNYFSKNISET
-296 NKSLKKSI
+296 NKSFKKSI

-310 KITQDISNLQKE
+310 KINQDISNLQKE

-335 NIQMEDLDTKQVDL
+335 NIQMEDLENKQIDL
-349 KSRVSEAF
+349 KSKSSEIV
-357 QNFEYCKE
+357 QNFEYWKE
-365 RVSKIDKIIEYLSS
+365 RISKIDKIIEYLSS
-379 QINNLNQNESQ
+379 QINSLNQNESH
-390 KNKKDKDFLSD
+390 KDKKDKDLLSD

-406 FVKRDSYE
+406 FVKKDSYE

-425 KIFVFQ
+425 KILIFQ

-436 KIESVQK
+436 KIDSIEK
-443 KLKFFATDKDIK
+443 KLKSFATDKDIK
-455 NIEHCTLN
+455 NIEHYALN
-463 MIQEFKINA
+463 MIQEFKIIA
-472 IKKFLD
+472 IKKFME
-478 KKEGFKSLKLL
+478 KKEAFKSLKLL

-498 YLNLNNNNISVDRIM
+498 FLNLNNNNISTDRIM

-520 KITNNQSINKNSKE
+520 KISNNQNISKSTKE

-567 DISMKVDENNYNNFI
+567 DITIRADENNFNNFND
-582 EKEFQNRS
+582 KEFHNRS
-590 CIDNKQLPRL
+590 CVDNKQLPRL

-609 NGDAKNNELDSS
+609 NGEAKNNELDSS

-645 DRVINMKSDIKSKMF
+645 DRVVNMKSDIKSKMF
-660 RKIEKNSPW
+660 KKIEKSSPW
-669 KDNNNQAIFTKLKK
+669 KDYNNQTIFTKLKK